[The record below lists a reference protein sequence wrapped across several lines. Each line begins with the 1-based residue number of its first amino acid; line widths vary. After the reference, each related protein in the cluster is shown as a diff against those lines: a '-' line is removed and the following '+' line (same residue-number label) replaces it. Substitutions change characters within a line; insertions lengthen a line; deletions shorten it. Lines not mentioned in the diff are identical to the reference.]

1 MRCCEPIVWLWCCHV
16 HVETWLSWGNYIFD
30 TKCHF
35 YTSPSAYYLNVLGQ
49 RFGCRVVHSSF
60 HSCLC
65 GVSEFV
71 SGLGAIGIDQFQNVT
86 GDSNL
91 FANERAMLFEYLY
104 IQPYFN
110 TLTLWLIVL
119 LCAKWVT
126 WSKYTYNK
134 LKAIQWHVCAT
145 HTLQHTVR
153 MKTVLLR
160 LQWGVLIIHVLYM
173 VHTSC
178 ICKQDWTI

>member
-1 MRCCEPIVWLWCCHV
+1 MPFLHV
-16 HVETWLSWGNYIFD
+16 SQCILLQSVI
-30 TKCHF
+30 
-35 YTSPSAYYLNVLGQ
+35 GQ

-110 TLTLWLIVL
+110 TITLWLIVL
-119 LCAKWVT
+119 LCDTLIKIHI
-126 WSKYTYNK
+126 NQ
-134 LKAIQWHVCAT
+134 LKAIQ
-145 HTLQHTVR
+145 
-153 MKTVLLR
+153 
-160 LQWGVLIIHVLYM
+160 
-173 VHTSC
+173 
-178 ICKQDWTI
+178 